1 MEEDLSDLDPSEYLH
16 TFHPVSGPQLAA
28 LSSAKG
34 HSSLYWSA
42 WHVCQYSPHLSSMS
56 SPLRVTQEF
65 LVLKQ
70 NKQKL
75 SVLETLNPSSTFV
88 YLQCPT
94 EFTG

>member
-1 MEEDLSDLDPSEYLH
+1 MVDGLSDLDPSEYLH
-16 TFHPVSGPQLAA
+16 TFHPVSWPQLLA
-28 LSSAKG
+28 LSSAEG

-42 WHVCQYSPHLSSMS
+42 WHVRQYSPPLSSMS

-75 SVLETLNPSSTFV
+75 SVLEMLNSSSTFV
-88 YLQCPT
+88 YLQCPA
-94 EFTG
+94 ELTG